1 MDLAEPL
8 PAKSCQLAAAL
19 PCPRLCLV
27 IIMLIIIQVIQ
38 VIQVNFTQVI
48 IMLAIIVPIITFI
61 TITGSNM
68 F

>member
-38 VIQVNFTQVI
+38 VNVIQVI

-61 TITGSNM
+61 TITGSNI

>member
-8 PAKSCQLAAAL
+8 PAKSCQLAATL

-38 VIQVNFTQVI
+38 VNVIQVI